1 MKVVRRDRFEL
12 SLSDYKSP
20 VLTTELSEHMFFVCP
35 NVKRLSAL
43 SIIFEITTLVR
54 VTRLE
59 LARDT
64 PIGA

>member
-1 MKVVRRDRFEL
+1 MVLRDRFEL
-12 SLSDYKSP
+12 SLSDYRSP

-54 VTRLE
+54 ATGFE
-59 LARDT
+59 PARHKAE
-64 PIGA
+64 GF